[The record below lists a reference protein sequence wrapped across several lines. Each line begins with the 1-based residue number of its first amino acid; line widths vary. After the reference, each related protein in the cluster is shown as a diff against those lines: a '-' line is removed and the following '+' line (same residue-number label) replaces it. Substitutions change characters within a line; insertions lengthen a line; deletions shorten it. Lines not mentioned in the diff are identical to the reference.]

1 MTFIVLE
8 SMESLRSF
16 QKVMQLLER
25 ATEWEQESPVAPERL
40 EIFRDLSPFM
50 HVE

>member
-8 SMESLRSF
+8 RMESLRSF
-16 QKVMQLLER
+16 QRVMQLLEGV
-25 ATEWEQESPVAPERL
+25 TEWKEESPAAPERL

-50 HVE
+50 HAE